1 MNEDAYRRAA
11 AGLDPATMDEL
22 VRMPGADLTTVM
34 LEVMRRRAEIVEPA
48 EVLRRYASD
57 RFAVPGAVDP
67 RAARRVED
75 VLFSSLPASFEQ
87 VALSP
92 LAPFGTHA
100 IARVDQSRV
109 VSTVRGTE
117 VAADPTNGLALE
129 AVVRRRALL
138 AADPRSAETVRLAS
152 SQRVTRG
159 QRFEDANAFSH
170 FQLFGLVTA
179 GRDTG
184 DLAFE
189 RAAVLEHLRFHVN
202 AVLHATTLSVII
214 KFTDLSE
221 GRMARVAAELR
232 ESLEQE
238 GRVGIKDD
246 PDREG
251 GRAYYEGIC
260 FKAFAMRDGEPF
272 ELSDGGLVDW
282 TQRLVPSRKERL
294 LISGLGVER
303 LATLLDP
310 PDEPP

>member
-11 AGLDPATMDEL
+11 AGLDPAAVDEL
-22 VRMPGADLTTVM
+22 VRMPGAELTTVM
-34 LEVMRRRAEIVEPA
+34 LEVMRRRAEALDPA
-48 EVLRRYASD
+48 DVLRRYTSD
-57 RFAVPGAVDP
+57 RFAVPGALDP
-67 RAARRVED
+67 RAVRRAEE
-75 VLFSSLPASFEQ
+75 LAFASLPASFEQ
-87 VALSP
+87 IVLSP
-92 LAPFGTHA
+92 LAAFGTHA
-100 IARVDQSRV
+100 IAGVDQSRV
-109 VSTVRGTE
+109 VTTVRGSE

-129 AVVRRRALL
+129 ATVRRRAML
-138 AADPRSAETVRLAS
+138 ANDARSVETVRLAA
-152 SQRVTRG
+152 SQRVTRA

-189 RAAVLEHLRFHVN
+189 RSAVIEHLRFHVD
-202 AVLHATTLSVII
+202 AVRRA
-214 KFTDLSE
+214 TDLSVVVKFTELTE
-221 GRMARVAAELR
+221 GRMAPIAAAVR
-232 ESLEQE
+232 EDLEQE
-238 GRVGIKDD
+238 GRVAIHDD

-260 FKAFAMRDGEPF
+260 FKVFANRGGEPF

-303 LATLLDP
+303 LAILMDP
-310 PDEPP
+310 SG